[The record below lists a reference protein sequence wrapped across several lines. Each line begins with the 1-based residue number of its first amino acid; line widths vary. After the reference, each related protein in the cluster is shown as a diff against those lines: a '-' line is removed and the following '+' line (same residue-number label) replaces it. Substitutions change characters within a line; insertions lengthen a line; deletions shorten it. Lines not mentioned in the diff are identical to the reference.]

1 MMAANGGTD
10 SQAIK
15 VVGVSQLK
23 RDNLKFSISP
33 VFFSFANQNAELP
46 NCAF

>member
-1 MMAANGGTD
+1 MAASGGTD
-10 SQAIK
+10 SQALK

-23 RDNLKFSISP
+23 RGNLFQLFVSST
-33 VFFSFANQNAELP
+33 NQNEELP